1 MLLTCSNLLMPD
13 MLRFQR
19 HSFVKLRKDALVDDG
34 VNTKI
39 WYGHG
44 SSFASKE
51 RRILITHI
59 YWIGEAY
66 EKLTSVKYDHL
77 RLRVWEKTGCMI
89 TADESDDQLINPE
102 GLKNYVVPPPAYFI
116 PSAWLPQFKKKNLF
130 QEQSTWSQRKK
141 LIQRI
146 LVGSC
151 ACPTQTNIRDSLKD
165 DAGSPTLRPVANG
178 DGSSRSVT
186 SLAIHYGSGMSDNPH
201 NRGL

>member
-1 MLLTCSNLLMPD
+1 MHGWMMALTQKSGMATRVLSHQDN
-13 MLRFQR
+13 Q
-19 HSFVKLRKDALVDDG
+19 
-34 VNTKI
+34 
-39 WYGHG
+39 
-44 SSFASKE
+44 KE

-102 GLKNYVVPPPAYFI
+102 GLKNYVVPPPAYFT
-116 PSAWLPQFKKKNLF
+116 PSAWLPEIKKTLF

-141 LIQRI
+141 LSQRI

-151 ACPTQTNIRDSLKD
+151 PTQTNIRNSLKD
-165 DAGSPTLRPVANG
+165 DAGSPILRKLTNG

-186 SLAIHYGSGMSDNPH
+186 SLAIHYGSGMLDNSH